1 MTNRLTALA
10 GVSLVLSSGL
20 AFPAEPP
27 LCADAKILNTIRLQY
42 EMAETSAP
50 LKLLEIADARE
61 VLLGPPPASANQYA
75 TETTFVEM
83 SRYCEGIARLESGAA
98 DPTFWRIDQV
108 KDHAGDYS
116 RVDHCSK
123 RHDVFQDGCAWAR
136 PAGDPVPPDG

>member
-1 MTNRLTALA
+1 MRKTVTAMA
-10 GVSLVLSSGL
+10 GVSLLLSPGL

-27 LCADAKILNTIRLQY
+27 LCGDAKILNTIRMQY

-75 TETTFVEM
+75 TEATFVEM
-83 SRYCEGIARLESGAA
+83 SRYCEGVARLESGMA
-98 DPTFWRIDQV
+98 DPTFWRIDEI

-116 RVDHCSK
+116 HVDHCSK
-123 RHDVFQDGCAWAR
+123 RHDVFQDGCEGYR
-136 PAGDPVPPDG
+136 PGK